1 MRKQLQSFICIHF
14 NPKQYGSSYHGT
26 DSTFE
31 EYMANLEEIIFISL
45 AKSRRICMEI
55 HQVYKSNVID
65 Y

>member
-14 NPKQYGSSYHGT
+14 NPKQYGSSYHGI

-31 EYMANLEEIIFISL
+31 GYMANLEETISISL
-45 AKSRRICMEI
+45 AKPRRICMEI
-55 HQVYKSNVID
+55 HHVHKSNVID